1 MEQNLRLEPS
11 LSYYRKI
18 FFRIVELPFSA
29 LLEYLRE
36 NSLGLSL
43 DVELSDEKET
53 MIELISNDEKSL
65 SEEIVEN
72 LAFARLDDETEKIA
86 EYIAYNLDQYGHL
99 NITLQE
105 ICEKFK
111 VDFSVVKRALEAI
124 KDVGP
129 DGVLEGKVKGY
140 GTRSSYIEP
149 DIIVND
155 DLSISVK
162 EIPLRI
168 PKSTNKFEMKV
179 FLFLNEAIS
188 CRRQLLLSLGQIFV
202 RENTLFLAKRIS
214 YPQKVKMT
222 EAAKYLNVSVSAIS
236 RAISGKFVRTPIG
249 VFPFRIFFGR
259 NVEKEYL
266 LAEIVKIIGKSQR
279 ITDREIVQELKGHGI
294 FISRRT
300 VNKYRHFAAKLLKG
314 NDSIE
319 NGNLPEW

>member
-11 LSYYRKI
+11 LSYYRKS
-18 FFRIVELPFSA
+18 FFQILELPFSA

-36 NSLGLSL
+36 NSFGLSL
-43 DVELSDEKET
+43 DVELADENES
-53 MIELISNDEKSL
+53 MVELVSNNEKTL

-86 EYIAYNLDQYGHL
+86 EYIAYNLDQYGRM
-99 NITLQE
+99 NITVKE
-105 ICEKFK
+105 VCERFK
-111 VDFSVVKRALEAI
+111 VDPSVVQKALKAI
-124 KDVGP
+124 KDIGP
-129 DGVLEGKVKGY
+129 DGVLEGQVKGY

-162 EIPLRI
+162 EISLRP
-168 PKSTNKFEMKV
+168 PKSTNKFEMKI
-179 FLFLNEAIS
+179 FLFLNEAIN

-222 EAAKYLNVSVSAIS
+222 QVAKDLNVSVSAVS

-249 VFPFRIFFGR
+249 VFPLRIFFGR

-266 LAEIVKIIGKSQR
+266 LAEIVKILEKFQR
-279 ITDREIVQELKGHGI
+279 ITDREIVQELRMKGI

-300 VNKYRHFAAKLLKG
+300 VNKYRQFATKLLK
-314 NDSIE
+314 E
-319 NGNLPEW
+319 NGVIESDDLP